1 MNIPDNYDM
10 WLAHEAEQERLLERL
25 PVCRRCGKRIQE
37 EHYFYLEGRIY
48 CEDCMNEKYRRHVE
62 DYYD

>member
-1 MNIPDNYDM
+1 MGIPDNYDL
-10 WLAHEAEQERLLERL
+10 WLAHEAALDRQLERL
-25 PVCRRCGKRIQE
+25 PVCRYCGEPIQD
-37 EHYFYLEGRIY
+37 EHYFYIDGVIC